1 MKRSLY
7 IPFFSVLILVLACIP
22 SDNDPVNK
30 LIASLHKWVE
40 TNPQEKVYLHTDKPY
55 YAVGDTIWFK
65 AYVTMGSRH
74 KPSTHSGILYV
85 DLINERDSIQKTLKF
100 QLTKGTSAGDLILA
114 DDFKEGNY
122 RLRAY
127 TQWMRNSD
135 KDYFFDHTFMI
146 GDPFVNNTDAKSNS
160 KIVKKETKEKV
171 SKKAILKG
179 ELSDSDVQFFP
190 ESGGLI
196 NGITSKVAFKAIG
209 INGAGISIKGKIK
222 DNEGKEIAGFS
233 SLYAGMGAFDLKP
246 ESGKSYVAEIVYP
259 DGSEKRIM
267 LPKVSD
273 DGYVVSINQ
282 GNKDSLSVSI
292 KASSGVYQRA
302 KTVALIVQS
311 SGEIIYSSPIKMS
324 KPITSIRL
332 AKGSFPTGIAQFTLF
347 NNEGQPLNER
357 IAFVRSRDL
366 MQLKLKTEKT
376 SYNTKEN
383 VWIEMES
390 KDPSGKFV
398 AGNFSVTV
406 INEGKVPFDETSE
419 STILSN
425 LLLSSDLK
433 GYIEKPNHY
442 FIDESEETSRALDNL
457 MLTQGYRRFVWN
469 NLGQDFTPVY
479 KTEKSGIEI
488 SGRVV
493 TLGNKPLVNAKVNLL
508 SLNGGI
514 MEDTRTNTD
523 GRFKFDDLMFK
534 DGFKFVVQ
542 AKTHDNRKNVEIV
555 LDSAQVQGITTNKNL
570 PDASNGTST
579 DIKVYLE
586 NSRNQDQA
594 LPKFGRL
601 SRVQRL
607 REVKIIA
614 KKRESEKFAPQ
625 GMMQIPE
632 GHADQTFFLEKPE
645 VCANLGVCLQGR
657 LHGVFFGKVGIVN
670 NYPLSRPDPIN
681 LSGLMQI
688 ILNGR
693 KIEDPIEIAGI
704 FDSNEIDPMDIV
716 KIEVVRSNL
725 ALMGLL
731 GRASILIYTKKA
743 PLRNK
748 KYTPNIVNFSAKG
761 FDKGREFYE
770 PRYENGDKNNRI
782 PDFRSTIYWNPAVK
796 TNNDGKAYFDF
807 YNASEPGVYKIVV
820 EGINAAGELGR
831 LVYRYKV
838 EE

>member
-1 MKRSLY
+1 MKRAIY
-7 IPFFSVLILVLACIP
+7 IPFFFVVILVLAFIP
-22 SDNDPVNK
+22 GDNDPVNK
-30 LIASLHKWVE
+30 LIASLQKWVD

-74 KPSTHSGILYV
+74 KPSTLSGIVYV

-146 GDPFVNNTDAKSNS
+146 GDPFLNSTDAKSNS
-160 KIVKKETKEKV
+160 KIIKKETKEKV

-273 DGYVVSINQ
+273 EGYVVSINQ
-282 GNKDSLSVSI
+282 DNKDSLSVSI
-292 KASSGVYQRA
+292 KASSGLYQRA
-302 KTVALIVQS
+302 KTVALVVQS
-311 SGEIIYSSPIKMS
+311 SGEIIYSSSIKMS

-406 INEGKVPFDETSE
+406 INEGKVPFDEASE

-542 AKTHDNRKNVEIV
+542 AKTHDNRKNVEVV
-555 LDSAQVQGITTNKNL
+555 LDSAQVQGITTNRNL
-570 PDASNGTST
+570 PDASNGTGT

-614 KKRESEKFAPQ
+614 KKRESEKIAPQ

-645 VCANLGVCLQGR
+645 VCANLGICLQGR
-657 LHGVFFGKVGIVN
+657 LHGVLFGKVGIVN
-670 NYPLSRPDPIN
+670 NYPLSRPDPID
-681 LSGLMQI
+681 SASLMQI
-688 ILNGR
+688 VLNGR
-693 KIEDPIEIAGI
+693 KIENEMEIAGI
-704 FDSNEIDPMDIV
+704 FDYNEIDPIDIV

-725 ALMGLL
+725 ALIGLL
-731 GRASILIYTKKA
+731 GRASILIYTKKGS
-743 PLRNK
+743 LRSK

-770 PRYENGDKNNRI
+770 PRYENGDKNNKI
-782 PDFRSTIYWNPAVK
+782 PDFRSTIYWNSAVK
-796 TNNDGKAYFDF
+796 TNNDGKAHFDF
-807 YNASEPGVYKIVV
+807 YNASEPGVYKVVV
-820 EGINAAGELGR
+820 EGINAAGQLGR
-831 LVYRYKV
+831 LVYRYTVK
-838 EE
+838 

>member
-22 SDNDPVNK
+22 RDNDPVNK

-282 GNKDSLSVSI
+282 DNKDSLSVSI

-570 PDASNGTST
+570 PEASNGTST

-645 VCANLGVCLQGR
+645 VCANLGGCLQGR

-782 PDFRSTIYWNPAVK
+782 PDFRSTIYWSPAMK

>member
-1 MKRSLY
+1 MKRALY
-7 IPFFSVLILVLACIP
+7 IPFFSVVILVLAFIP
-22 SDNDPVNK
+22 RDNDPVDK
-30 LIASLHKWVE
+30 LITSLQKWVE

-55 YAVGDTIWFK
+55 YAVGDTIWLK
-65 AYVTMGSRH
+65 AYVISGSRH
-74 KPSTHSGILYV
+74 KPSTHSGIVYV
-85 DLINERDSIQKTLKF
+85 DLINERDSIQKTLKL

-135 KDYFFDHTFMI
+135 KDYFFDRTFMV
-146 GDPFVNNTDAKSNS
+146 GDPFLDSMDGKTNSRIAK
-160 KIVKKETKEKV
+160 KGAKEKV
-171 SKKAILKG
+171 SKKTDVKG
-179 ELSDSDVQFFP
+179 ELSESDVRFFP
-190 ESGGLI
+190 ESGDLI
-196 NGITSKVAFKAIG
+196 NEITSKVAFKAIG

-233 SLYAGMGAFDLKP
+233 SLHAGMGAFDLKP
-246 ESGKSYVAEIVYP
+246 ELGKSYVAEIVYP

-282 GNKDSLSVSI
+282 DNKDSLSVSI
-292 KASSGVYQRA
+292 KASSGLYQSA
-302 KTVALIVQS
+302 KIVALIVQS
-311 SGEIIYSSPIKMS
+311 SGEVIYSSSIKIT
-324 KPITSIRL
+324 KPITSIQL

-347 NNEGQPLNER
+347 NNEGEPLNER

-366 MQLKLKTEKT
+366 MRLKLKTEKT
-376 SYNTKEN
+376 NYNTKEN
-383 VWIEMES
+383 VWIEVES
-390 KDPSGKFV
+390 KDPLGKPV

-406 INEGKVPFDETSE
+406 INEGKVPFDEASE

-442 FIDESEETSRALDNL
+442 FINESEETSRALDNL
-457 MLTQGYRRFVWN
+457 MLTQGYRRFVWKS
-469 NLGQDFTPVY
+469 LGQAFTPVY

-488 SGRVV
+488 SGKVV

-514 MEDTRTNTD
+514 MEDARTYSD
-523 GRFKFDDLMFK
+523 GRFKFEDLMFK

-542 AKTHDNRKNVEIV
+542 ARTYDNRKNVEVI
-555 LDSAQVQGITTNKNL
+555 LDSAPVQGITKNKNL
-570 PDASNGTST
+570 PDVGSGTST

-594 LPKFGRL
+594 LPKFGKL

-607 REVKIIA
+607 KEVKIIA
-614 KKRESEKFAPQ
+614 KKRESEKLAPQ
-625 GMMQIPE
+625 GIMQIPE
-632 GHADQTFFLEKPE
+632 GHADQTFFLENPE
-645 VCANLGVCLQGR
+645 VCANLATCLQGR
-657 LHGVFFGKVGIVN
+657 LHMVRFTKVRTVN
-670 NYPLSRPDPIN
+670 NYPITGRSPNDSL
-681 LSGLMQI
+681 GLMQVI
-688 ILNGR
+688 VNGR
-693 KIEDPIEIAGI
+693 KIDDDIAIAGI
-704 FDSNEIDPMDIV
+704 FDYNEIDPIDIV

-725 ALMGLL
+725 ALKELL
-731 GRASILIYTKKA
+731 GKASILIYTKKA
-743 PLRNK
+743 SMRSK
-748 KYTPNIVNFSAKG
+748 KYTPNVVNFSAKG

-770 PRYENGDKNNRI
+770 PRYENGDKSNKI
-782 PDFRSTIYWNPAVK
+782 PDFRSTIYWNAAVK

-807 YNASEPGVYKIVV
+807 YNASEPGVYKVVV

-831 LVYRYKV
+831 LVYRYTVK
-838 EE
+838 

>member
-1 MKRSLY
+1 MKRALY
-7 IPFFSVLILVLACIP
+7 IPFFSVVILVLAFIP
-22 SDNDPVNK
+22 EDNDPVNK
-30 LIASLHKWVE
+30 LITSLQKWVE

-55 YAVGDTIWFK
+55 YAIGDTIWLK
-65 AYVTMGSRH
+65 AYVTSGSRH

-85 DLINERDSIQKTLKF
+85 DLINERDSIQKTLKL

-135 KDYFFDHTFMI
+135 KDYFFDRTFI
-146 GDPFVNNTDAKSNS
+146 VGDPFLNSIDGKTNSRIAK
-160 KIVKKETKEKV
+160 KGTKEKV
-171 SKKAILKG
+171 SKKAVLKG
-179 ELSDSDVQFFP
+179 ELSESDVRFFP
-190 ESGGLI
+190 ESGDLI

-209 INGAGISIKGKIK
+209 VNGAGISIKGKIK
-222 DNEGKEIAGFS
+222 DNEGKEIADFS
-233 SLYAGMGAFDLKP
+233 SLYAGMGAFNLKP
-246 ESGKSYVAEIVYP
+246 ELGKSYVAEIVYP

-273 DGYVVSINQ
+273 DGYAVSINQ
-282 GNKDSLSVSI
+282 DNKDSLSVSI
-292 KASSGVYQRA
+292 KASSGLYQSA

-311 SGEIIYSSPIKMS
+311 SGEVIYSSSIKIS

-332 AKGSFPTGIAQFTLF
+332 AKGSFPTGIAQFSLF
-347 NNEGQPLNER
+347 NNEGEPLNER

-390 KDPSGKFV
+390 KDPSGKPV

-406 INEGKVPFDETSE
+406 INEGKVPSDEASE

-433 GYIEKPNHY
+433 GYIEKPNYY
-442 FIDESEETSRALDNL
+442 FINETEETSRALDNL
-457 MLTQGYRRFVWN
+457 MLTQGYRRFVWKS
-469 NLGQDFTPVY
+469 LGQAFTPVY

-488 SGRVV
+488 SGKAV

-514 MEDTRTNTD
+514 MEDTRTYSD

-542 AKTHDNRKNVEIV
+542 ARTHDNRKNVEII
-555 LDSAQVQGITTNKNL
+555 LDSALVEGITKNKNL
-570 PDASNGTST
+570 PDVSNGTST

-594 LPKFGRL
+594 LPKFGKL

-614 KKRESEKFAPQ
+614 RKRESEIVASQ
-625 GMMQIPE
+625 GMLRIPE
-632 GHADQTFFLEKPE
+632 GHADQTFFFEKPE
-645 VCANLGVCLQGR
+645 VCANLGICLQGR
-657 LHGVFFGKVGIVN
+657 LHGVTFRKVGIVQ
-670 NYPLSRPDPIN
+670 NYPLSRPNAVD
-681 LSGLMQI
+681 SSSHMQI
-688 ILNGR
+688 IVNGR
-693 KIEDPIEIAGI
+693 KIEDPMEIAGI
-704 FDSNEIDPMDIV
+704 FDNNEIDPVDIV
-716 KIEVVRSNL
+716 KIEVVRVNL
-725 ALMGLL
+725 ALIGIL
-731 GRASILIYTKKA
+731 GRSSILIYTKKA
-743 PLRNK
+743 SLRNK
-748 KYTPNIVNFSAKG
+748 KYIPNVVNFSAKG

-770 PRYENGDKNNRI
+770 PRYENGDKNNKI
-782 PDFRSTIYWNPAVK
+782 PDFRSTIYWNATVK

-807 YNASEPGVYKIVV
+807 YNASEPGIYKVVV

-831 LVYRYKV
+831 SVYRYTVK
-838 EE
+838 

>member
-1 MKRSLY
+1 MKRALY
-7 IPFFSVLILVLACIP
+7 IPSFSVVILVLAFIP
-22 SDNDPVNK
+22 RDNDPVDK
-30 LIASLHKWVE
+30 LITSLQKWVE

-74 KPSTHSGILYV
+74 KPSTHSGIVYV
-85 DLINERDSIQKTLKF
+85 DLINEKDSIQKTLKL
-100 QLTKGTSAGDLILA
+100 QLTKGMSAGDLILA
-114 DDFKEGNY
+114 DDFKEGSY

-146 GDPFVNNTDAKSNS
+146 GDPFLNTTDAKSNS
-160 KIVKKETKEKV
+160 RIVKKETKEKV

-179 ELSDSDVQFFP
+179 ELSDSAVQFFP
-190 ESGGLI
+190 ESGDLI

-209 INGAGISIKGKIK
+209 VNGTGISIKGKIK
-222 DNEGKEIAGFS
+222 DNEGKEIADFS
-233 SLYAGMGAFDLKP
+233 SLYAGMGAFNLKP
-246 ESGKSYVAEIVYP
+246 ELGKSYIAEIVYP
-259 DGSEKRIM
+259 DGSEKQVM

-273 DGYVVSINQ
+273 EGYVVSINQ
-282 GNKDSLSVSI
+282 DNKDSLNVSI
-292 KASSGVYQRA
+292 KASSGLYQSA
-302 KTVALIVQS
+302 KTVALVVQS
-311 SGEIIYSSPIKMS
+311 SGEVIYSSSIK
-324 KPITSIRL
+324 ITKSIMSIRL
-332 AKGSFPTGIAQFTLF
+332 FKGSFPTGIAQFTLF
-347 NNEGQPLNER
+347 NNEGDPLNER
-357 IAFVRSRDL
+357 IAFVKSRDL
-366 MQLKLKTEKT
+366 MQLKLNTEKT

-390 KDPSGKFV
+390 KDPFGKPV
-398 AGNFSVTV
+398 DGNFSVTV
-406 INEGKVPFDETSE
+406 INEGKVPFDEASE
-419 STILSN
+419 SSILSN

-442 FIDESEETSRALDNL
+442 FIKESEETSRALDNL

-469 NLGQDFTPVY
+469 SLGRALAPVY
-479 KTEKSGIEI
+479 KIEKSGIEI

-493 TLGNKPLVNAKVNLL
+493 ALGNKPLVNAKVNLL

-514 MEDTRTNTD
+514 MEDTRTYSD
-523 GRFKFDDLMFK
+523 GRFKFDDLIFK

-542 AKTHDNRKNVEIV
+542 ARTHDNRKNVEVI
-555 LDSAQVQGITTNKNL
+555 LDSAQVQGITKNKNL
-570 PDASNGTST
+570 PDVGNGTST

-614 KKRESEKFAPQ
+614 KKRESEKLAPQ
-625 GMMQIPE
+625 GMLQIPE

-645 VCANLGVCLQGR
+645 VCANLGICLQGR
-657 LHGVFFGKVGIVN
+657 LHGVLFGKVGIVN
-670 NYPLSRPDPIN
+670 NYPLSRPDPID
-681 LSGLMQI
+681 SASLMQI
-688 ILNGR
+688 VLNGR

-716 KIEVVRSNL
+716 KIEVVRGNL

-731 GRASILIYTKKA
+731 GRASILIYTKRDYMK
-743 PLRNK
+743 NK
-748 KYTPNIVNFSAKG
+748 RYTPNIVNFSVKG
-761 FDKGREFYE
+761 FDKRREFYE
-770 PRYENGDKNNRI
+770 PKYENGDKNNKI
-782 PDFRSTIYWNPAVK
+782 PDFRSTIYWNPDVK
-796 TNNDGKAYFDF
+796 TNNDGKAHFDF
-807 YNASEPGVYKIVV
+807 YNASEPGVYKVVV
-820 EGINAAGELGR
+820 EGINAAGQLGR
-831 LVYRYKV
+831 LVYRYTVK
-838 EE
+838 

>member
-1 MKRSLY
+1 MKRALY
-7 IPFFSVLILVLACIP
+7 IPSFFVVILVLAFIP
-22 SDNDPVNK
+22 RDNDPVDK
-30 LIASLHKWVE
+30 LITSLQKWVE

-74 KPSTHSGILYV
+74 KPSTHSGIVYV
-85 DLINERDSIQKTLKF
+85 DLINEKDSIQKTLKL
-100 QLTKGTSAGDLILA
+100 QLTKGMSAGDLILA
-114 DDFKEGNY
+114 DDFKEGSY

-146 GDPFVNNTDAKSNS
+146 GDPFLNTTDAKSNS
-160 KIVKKETKEKV
+160 RIVKKETKEKV

-179 ELSDSDVQFFP
+179 ELSDSAVQFFP
-190 ESGGLI
+190 ESGDLI

-209 INGAGISIKGKIK
+209 VNGTGISIKGKIK

-233 SLYAGMGAFDLKP
+233 SLYAGMGAFNLKP
-246 ESGKSYVAEIVYP
+246 ELGKSYIAEIVYP
-259 DGSEKRIM
+259 DGSEKQVM

-273 DGYVVSINQ
+273 EGYVVSINQ
-282 GNKDSLSVSI
+282 DNKDSLNVSI
-292 KASSGVYQRA
+292 KASSGLYQSA

-311 SGEIIYSSPIKMS
+311 SGEVIYSSSIK
-324 KPITSIRL
+324 ITKSIMSIRL
-332 AKGSFPTGIAQFTLF
+332 FKGSFPTGIAQFTLF
-347 NNEGQPLNER
+347 NNEGDPLNER
-357 IAFVRSRDL
+357 IAFVKSRDL
-366 MQLKLKTEKT
+366 MQLKLNTEKT

-390 KDPSGKFV
+390 KDPFGKPV
-398 AGNFSVTV
+398 DGNFSVTV
-406 INEGKVPFDETSE
+406 INEGKVPFDEASE
-419 STILSN
+419 SSILSN

-433 GYIEKPNHY
+433 GYIEKPNDY
-442 FIDESEETSRALDNL
+442 FINESEETSRALDNL

-469 NLGQDFTPVY
+469 SLGRALAPVY
-479 KTEKSGIEI
+479 KIEKSGIEI

-493 TLGNKPLVNAKVNLL
+493 ALGNKPLVNAKVNLL

-514 MEDTRTNTD
+514 MEDTRTYSD
-523 GRFKFDDLMFK
+523 GRFKFDDLIFK

-542 AKTHDNRKNVEIV
+542 ARTHDNRKNVEVI
-555 LDSAQVQGITTNKNL
+555 LDSAHVQGITKNKNL
-570 PDASNGTST
+570 PDVGNGTST

-586 NSRNQDQA
+586 NSWNQDQA

-614 KKRESEKFAPQ
+614 KKRESEKLAPQ
-625 GMMQIPE
+625 GMLQIPE

-657 LHGVFFGKVGIVN
+657 LHGVLFGKVGIVN
-670 NYPLSRPDPIN
+670 NYPLSRPDPID
-681 LSGLMQI
+681 SASLMQI
-688 ILNGR
+688 VLNGR

-731 GRASILIYTKKA
+731 GRASILIYTKRDYMK
-743 PLRNK
+743 NK
-748 KYTPNIVNFSAKG
+748 RYTPNIVNFSVKG
-761 FDKGREFYE
+761 FDKRREFYE
-770 PRYENGDKNNRI
+770 PRYENGDKNNKI
-782 PDFRSTIYWNPAVK
+782 PDFRSTIYWNPDVK
-796 TNNDGKAYFDF
+796 TNNNGKAHFDF
-807 YNASEPGVYKIVV
+807 YNASEPGVYKVVV
-820 EGINAAGELGR
+820 EGINAAGQLGR
-831 LVYRYKV
+831 LVYRYSVK
-838 EE
+838 

>member
-1 MKRSLY
+1 MTRALY
-7 IPFFSVLILVLACIP
+7 IPFFFVVILVLAFIP
-22 SDNDPVNK
+22 GDNDPVNK
-30 LIASLHKWVE
+30 LIASLQKWVE

-85 DLINERDSIQKTLKF
+85 DLINERDSIQKTLKL

-114 DDFKEGNY
+114 DDFREGSY
-122 RLRAY
+122 RLRGY

-135 KDYFFDHTFMI
+135 KDYFFDRTFMV
-146 GDPFVNNTDAKSNS
+146 GDPFLNTTDAKSNS
-160 KIVKKETKEKV
+160 RIVKKESKEKV
-171 SKKAILKG
+171 SKKAVVKG
-179 ELSDSDVQFFP
+179 EISDSDVRFFP
-190 ESGGLI
+190 ESGDLI

-209 INGAGISIKGKIK
+209 INGTGISIKGKIK
-222 DNEGKEIAGFS
+222 DNEGKEIADFS
-233 SLYAGMGAFDLKP
+233 SLYAGMGTFDLKP
-246 ESGKSYVAEIVYP
+246 ELGKSYVAEIVYP
-259 DGSEKRIM
+259 DGSEKQII

-273 DGYVVSINQ
+273 EGYVVSINQ
-282 GNKDSLSVSI
+282 DNKDSLSVSI
-292 KASSGVYQRA
+292 KASSGLYQSA

-311 SGEIIYSSPIKMS
+311 SGEVIYSSSIKIT
-324 KPITSIRL
+324 KPIISIRL
-332 AKGSFPTGIAQFTLF
+332 FKGSFPTGIAQFTLF
-347 NNEGQPLNER
+347 NNEGDPLNER
-357 IAFVRSRDL
+357 IAFVKSRDL
-366 MQLKLKTEKT
+366 MQLKLNTEKT

-383 VWIEMES
+383 VWINMES
-390 KDPSGKFV
+390 KDPWGKPV
-398 AGNFSVTV
+398 DGNFSVTV
-406 INEGKVPFDETSE
+406 INEGKVPFDEASE

-442 FIDESEETSRALDNL
+442 FINETEEASRALDNL

-542 AKTHDNRKNVEIV
+542 AKTHDNRKNVEVV
-555 LDSAQVQGITTNKNL
+555 LDSAQVQGITTNKNF

-614 KKRESEKFAPQ
+614 KKRESEKIAPQ

-645 VCANLGVCLQGR
+645 VCANLGGCLQGR
-657 LHGVFFGKVGIVN
+657 LHGVLFGKVGIVN
-670 NYPLSRPDPIN
+670 NYPLSRPDPID
-681 LSGLMQI
+681 SASLMQI
-688 ILNGR
+688 VLNGR
-693 KIEDPIEIAGI
+693 KIEDEMEIAGI
-704 FDSNEIDPMDIV
+704 FDHNEIDPIDIV

-725 ALMGLL
+725 ALIGLL
-731 GRASILIYTKKA
+731 GRASILIYTKKSS
-743 PLRNK
+743 LRSK

-770 PRYENGDKNNRI
+770 PRYENGDKNNKI

-796 TNNDGKAYFDF
+796 TNNDGKANFDF
-807 YNASEPGVYKIVV
+807 YNASEPGVYKVVV
-820 EGINAAGELGR
+820 EGINAAGQLGR
-831 LVYRYKV
+831 LVYRYTVK
-838 EE
+838 

>member
-1 MKRSLY
+1 MKRALY
-7 IPFFSVLILVLACIP
+7 IPSFFVVILVLAFIP
-22 SDNDPVNK
+22 RDNDPVDK
-30 LIASLHKWVE
+30 LITSLQKWVE

-209 INGAGISIKGKIK
+209 VNGNGISIKGKIK
-222 DNEGKEIAGFS
+222 DNEGKEIADFS
-233 SLYAGMGAFDLKP
+233 SLYAGMGAFNLKP
-246 ESGKSYVAEIVYP
+246 ELGKSYVAEIVYP
-259 DGSEKRIM
+259 DGSEKQVM

-273 DGYVVSINQ
+273 EGYVVSINQ
-282 GNKDSLSVSI
+282 DDKDSLSVSI
-292 KASSGVYQRA
+292 KASSGLYQSA

-311 SGEIIYSSPIKMS
+311 SGEVIYSSSIK
-324 KPITSIRL
+324 ITKSIISIRL
-332 AKGSFPTGIAQFTLF
+332 FKGSFPTGIAQFTLF
-347 NNEGQPLNER
+347 NNEGDPLNER
-357 IAFVRSRDL
+357 IAFVKSRDL
-366 MQLKLKTEKT
+366 MQLKLNTEKT

-390 KDPSGKFV
+390 KDSFGKPV
-398 AGNFSVTV
+398 DGNFSVTV
-406 INEGKVPFDETSE
+406 INEGKVTFDEASE
-419 STILSN
+419 SSILSN

-442 FIDESEETSRALDNL
+442 FITESEETSRALDNL

-469 NLGQDFTPVY
+469 SLGRALAPVY
-479 KTEKSGIEI
+479 KIEKSGIEI

-493 TLGNKPLVNAKVNLL
+493 ALGNKPLVNAKVNLL

-514 MEDTRTNTD
+514 MEDTRTYSD
-523 GRFKFDDLMFK
+523 GRFKFDDLIFK

-542 AKTHDNRKNVEIV
+542 ARTHDNRKNVEVI
-555 LDSAQVQGITTNKNL
+555 LDSAHVQGITKNKNL
-570 PDASNGTST
+570 PDVGNGTST

-614 KKRESEKFAPQ
+614 KKRESEKLAPQ
-625 GMMQIPE
+625 GMLQIPE

-657 LHGVFFGKVGIVN
+657 LHGVLFGKVGIVN
-670 NYPLSRPDPIN
+670 NYPLSRPDPID
-681 LSGLMQI
+681 SASLMQI
-688 ILNGR
+688 VLNGR

-731 GRASILIYTKKA
+731 GRASILIYTKRDYMK
-743 PLRNK
+743 NK
-748 KYTPNIVNFSAKG
+748 RYTPNIVNFSVKG

-770 PRYENGDKNNRI
+770 PKYENGDKNNKI
-782 PDFRSTIYWNPAVK
+782 PDFRSTIYWNPDVK
-796 TNNDGKAYFDF
+796 TNNDGKAHFDF
-807 YNASEPGVYKIVV
+807 YNASEPGVYKVVV
-820 EGINAAGELGR
+820 EGINAAGQLGR
-831 LVYRYKV
+831 LVYRYTVK
-838 EE
+838 